1 MGTERQLANG
11 GVVQPRDFYLPRLA
25 MDVQDT
31 FGLGAPVADGKF
43 TDGG

>member
-1 MGTERQLANG
+1 MGTEHQLANS
-11 GVVQPRDFYLPRLA
+11 GVVQPRDFIVPRLA

-31 FGLGAPVADGKF
+31 FGLGAPVTDGKF